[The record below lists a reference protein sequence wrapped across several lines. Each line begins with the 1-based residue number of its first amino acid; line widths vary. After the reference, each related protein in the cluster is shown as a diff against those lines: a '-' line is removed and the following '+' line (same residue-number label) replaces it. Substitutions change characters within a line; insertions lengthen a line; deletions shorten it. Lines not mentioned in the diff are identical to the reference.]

1 MISQGLTQNNAP
13 STVMIK
19 SNDDKFYT
27 KFKTNNVKDLHAVVE
42 NNAEAI
48 FGMQSQG
55 MTTLSVNDE
64 ENNGML
70 MKQHNSRLMSP
81 SSINNMVTF
90 KRPAAYFAKN
100 DT

>member
-55 MTTLSVNDE
+55 MTTLSVDE

-70 MKQHNSRLMSP
+70 VKQHNSRLMSP